1 MLFEFTEYCFH
12 FFMLLIRFLFH
23 FICPCFKGLHNFV
36 RCLCLASSILNSLM
50 PILLRLNKLAQN
62 PDHALSYL
70 CLFVVALDFESHHF
84 FWFLFDL
91 NSLTSLLNFS
101 LLLAAASDSE
111 RSLLIS
117 RFSSSRF
124 VLYSAVFSSCNFT
137 IFSKNSDRCSKD
149 ESILTIVLKYDPSKS
164 SKLSKFII
172 S

>member
-1 MLFEFTEYCFH
+1 MLICRFSSHKLSNKPMLQHCVSWVNVVRVHRSFCFH

-50 PILLRLNKLAQN
+50 PILLRLNKLLKI
-62 PDHALSYL
+62 PIMLYRT
-70 CLFVVALDFESHHF
+70 CVFFVVALDFESHHF
-84 FWFLFDL
+84 FHFLDL

-117 RFSSSRF
+117 RFSSSHF
-124 VLYSAVFSSCNFT
+124 VLYS
-137 IFSKNSDRCSKD
+137 
-149 ESILTIVLKYDPSKS
+149 P
-164 SKLSKFII
+164 
-172 S
+172 